1 VVNRPSLVVRAFELA
16 RSGRCRSVQD
26 VKSQLRTERY
36 GVGEI
41 QAHLEGRLTTSQLK
55 SAIADAVAA
64 RGPVAT

>member
-1 VVNRPSLVVRAFELA
+1 VVN
-16 RSGRCRSVQD
+16 GRCRSVQD